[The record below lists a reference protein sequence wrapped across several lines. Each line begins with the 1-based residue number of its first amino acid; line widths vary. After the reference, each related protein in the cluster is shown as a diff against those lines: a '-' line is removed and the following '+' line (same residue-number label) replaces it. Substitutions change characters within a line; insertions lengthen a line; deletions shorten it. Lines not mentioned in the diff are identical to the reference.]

1 VSPLLSKIAVDPKL
15 CAGKPCIRGTR
26 ILVSV
31 LLDALEEGLTPNE
44 VAVQYPPLT
53 TEDVRAAIAYAAK
66 VIREEETTELR
77 ASG

>member
-1 VSPLLSKIAVDPKL
+1 VSPLLSRIEVDPKR

-26 ILVSV
+26 VLVSV
-31 LLDALEEGLTPNE
+31 ILDALEEGLTPDE
-44 VAVQYPPLT
+44 VVVQYPPLT
-53 TEDVRAAIAYAAK
+53 TDDVRAAIAYAAK